1 MDPNDLETKVA
12 LAKEELRATLSENVT
27 KAELFAL
34 IQPLWMANVK
44 LVSAILEAMT
54 SLRIL
59 GGDNEKASQYAEN
72 AWAEMPEV
80 LERLEKME
88 PSIRAVFPGL
98 LEAQGSPKKEG
109 PVNE

>member
-1 MDPNDLETKVA
+1 MDPDDLEKKLA
-12 LAKEELRATLSENVT
+12 LSREELNETLLQNVT
-27 KAELFAL
+27 KAELFAI
-34 IQPLWMANVK
+34 IQPLWMANIK

-59 GGDNEKASQYAEN
+59 GSENEKASLYAEN
-72 AWAEMPEV
+72 AWAEMPDV

-88 PSIRAVFPGL
+88 PCIRAVFPGL
-98 LEAQGSPKKEG
+98 IEAHGSPKKEG